1 MKKYRLKN
9 ANKVILATLNINTIA
24 NKFTALKEIVSNHID
39 ILIIEETKL
48 DETFPKG
55 SFEIPGFKEPFR
67 KDRNKHGGGIMVFV
81 REDIPSR
88 ELTTVKFRENI
99 EGLFI
104 EINLRKSKWLLFA
117 TYKPPS
123 FSKEKFFDITC
134 NALDAYGKTYDN
146 VTLTLDQEEVL
157 LEFLRIMNYQI

>member
-1 MKKYRLKN
+1 M
-9 ANKVILATLNINTIA
+9 
-24 NKFTALKEIVSNHID
+24 
-39 ILIIEETKL
+39 
-48 DETFPKG
+48 
-55 SFEIPGFKEPFR
+55 
-67 KDRNKHGGGIMVFV
+67 

-88 ELTTVKFRENI
+88 ELTTLKFRENI

-146 VTLTLDQEEVL
+146 VILMGDFNTSDQDEVL
-157 LEFLRIMNYQI
+157 LEFLEDNELSNLVKF

>member
-1 MKKYRLKN
+1 MCAKECANLDDDTDIFNQLKKYRLKN

-67 KDRNKHGGGIMVFV
+67 KDRNIHGGGIMVFV

-123 FSKEKFFDITC
+123 FSKEKFLILLVTP
-134 NALDAYGKTYDN
+134 L
-146 VTLTLDQEEVL
+146 TLTVKL
-157 LEFLRIMNYQI
+157 MTMSY